1 MSDNRGFYYAV
12 AASLALHALVL
23 FAFPELIDTA
33 RRAAS
38 IPPQIIARLMEP
50 EPAPPVAVPAP
61 PVQPRPPAPAE
72 KKKRLKRKSPR
83 QVISTPQPAP
93 TPAAPSAP
101 PPVVAEARRRSPHRR
116 SLQSSRS
123 ERRSLRLSPA
133 QPPESLSRDQYRLQL
148 IDEARRHKRYPPLAR
163 ENNWQGDVRV
173 DVAIAANGRP
183 TVTLKGSSGYDVL
196 DRQALEMFAQARARA
211 GAPCAAG
218 ARDVRP
224 GGALGPACRP
234 ALRGKE
240 LSFGGAG
247 SGVRPG
253 GARG

>member
-72 KKKRLKRKSPR
+72 KKKVPEAKKPAP
-83 QVISTPQPAP
+83 VISTPQPAP

-101 PPVVAEARRRSPHRR
+101 PPVVAEAPAPQPAPPLAAVEPQRAP
-116 SLQSSRS
+116 QPPPQ
-123 ERRSLRLSPA
+123 PA

-173 DVAIAANGRP
+173 DVAIGANGRP

-196 DRQALEMFAQARARA
+196 DRQALEMFAQAARA
-211 GAPCAAG
+211 VP
-218 ARDVRP
+218 VP
-224 GGALGPACRP
+224 P

-240 LSFGGAG
+240 FTLELRAVYGLED
-247 SGVRPG
+247 
-253 GARG
+253 

>member
-1 MSDNRGFYYAV
+1 VSDNRGFYYAV

-23 FAFPELIDTA
+23 FAFPELIATA

-72 KKKRLKRKSPR
+72 KKKVPEAKKPAP
-83 QVISTPQPAP
+83 VISTPQPAP

-101 PPVVAEARRRSPHRR
+101 PPVVAEAPAPQPAPPLAAVEPQRAP
-116 SLQSSRS
+116 QPPPQ
-123 ERRSLRLSPA
+123 PA

-173 DVAIAANGRP
+173 DVAIGANGRP

-196 DRQALEMFAQARARA
+196 DRQALEMFAQAARA
-211 GAPCAAG
+211 VP
-218 ARDVRP
+218 VP
-224 GGALGPACRP
+224 P

-240 LSFGGAG
+240 FTLELRAVYGLED
-247 SGVRPG
+247 
-253 GARG
+253 